1 MSVLILILAFMLI
14 FYQGLSLVAGT
25 ALIALCLLVTDAH
38 ALLWALAGL
47 LALGCFWDSGRIQYL
62 TGPLLATFRQALP
75 KMTSTEREALE
86 AGDTWFEAELF
97 RGKPDWSG
105 LQHLP
110 YARLSIEEQQFVEG
124 PTEALCQMLDDWKL
138 VHGDGDLP
146 PEIWDFLKQQGF
158 LGIIIPKSY
167 GGLGFSALAHS
178 TIVMKIASRSVSAA
192 VTAMVPNSLG
202 PAELLLH
209 YGTEQQKNHYLPRL
223 AKGLEIP
230 CFALTGPE
238 AGSDAGALPDIGV
251 LCRQEFEGQTV
262 LGIKLTFNKRYITLA
277 PVATLFGLAF
287 RLKDPEHLLGEV
299 EDLGI
304 SLALIPA
311 SHPGVD
317 IGRRHW
323 PLHLAFMNGP
333 IRGQEV
339 FIPADW
345 LIGGT
350 QYAGMGWR
358 MLMDCL
364 SAGRAISL
372 PALATA
378 TGKFGYR
385 MTGAYARIRR
395 QFKLPIGQFEGV
407 QSALARIAAN
417 TYQLE
422 ACRLLTCSALD
433 QGVKPAVVSA
443 IAKYHMT
450 ELGREIINDAMDVH
464 GGRAIILGPRNYLAH
479 SYWGTPISITVE
491 GANILTRNLMI
502 FGQGAMRCHP
512 LVFSEMEAAR
522 EPDELRAQI
531 QFDRL
536 LLRHVAYALGNLS
549 RCLVWG
555 LSFGYLAPAPQ
566 GNLKRLYQQLSRMS
580 AALALVSDVAML
592 LLGGSLKRREAL
604 SARLGDVLSQ
614 LYLASA
620 VLKYFEEQG
629 RPASDRPYVDYCLQ
643 QALYRAQQAL
653 DGFFTNF
660 PNFWV
665 GRILR
670 VLVFPWGRVYEQP
683 ADSLGK
689 KLLEAMMSDNELRDR
704 LCAGIFVGKDAEDP
718 SGRVELAFQQ
728 VLAVAGLEVRVQQA
742 QKEQRLPRGLSMAE
756 LMQQALQQQL
766 ISAEELNAWQQAE
779 ALRSDAMQVDDFAAD
794 FLKSREPA

>member
-1 MSVLILILAFMLI
+1 MTTILVLVVVLMLI
-14 FYQGLSLVAGT
+14 FYQGLSLLAGLTLVAVS
-25 ALIALCLLVTDAH
+25 LLVTEAPGG
-38 ALLWALAGL
+38 LWLCWLAVL
-47 LALGCFWDSGRIQYL
+47 VICFWEEGRIRYL
-62 TGPLLATFRQALP
+62 TGPALTAFRKALP

-97 RGKPDWSG
+97 RGRPDWSG

-110 YARLSIEEQQFVEG
+110 YARLSAEEQQFIAGPVEQ
-124 PTEALCQMLDDWKL
+124 LCQMLDDWRL
-138 VHGDGDLP
+138 VHQDGDLS
-146 PEIWDFLKQQGF
+146 PEVWQFLKDQGF
-158 LGIIIPKSY
+158 FGIIIPTSY

-209 YGTEQQKNHYLPRL
+209 YGTEEQKSHYLPRL
-223 AKGLEIP
+223 AQGLEIP

-238 AGSDAGALPDIGV
+238 AGSDAGALPDFGI
-251 LCRQEFEGQTV
+251 LCRQVFDGEER
-262 LGIKLTFNKRYITLA
+262 LGIRLTFNKRYITLA

-287 RLKDPEHLLGEV
+287 RLKDPEHLLGTED
-299 EDLGI
+299 DLGI

-311 SHPGVD
+311 LHPGVD

-333 IRGQEV
+333 IRGQDL
-339 FIPADW
+339 FIPIEW
-345 LIGGT
+345 LIGGPA
-350 QYAGMGWR
+350 YAGMGWR

-385 MTGAYARIRR
+385 MTGAYARLRR
-395 QFKLPIGQFEGV
+395 QFKVPIGQFEGV

-450 ELGREIINDAMDVH
+450 ELGREIINDALDVH

-512 LVFSEMEAAR
+512 LVFQEMEAAR
-522 EPDELRAQI
+522 LDDSQQARAR
-531 QFDRL
+531 FDRL
-536 LLRHVAYALGNLS
+536 LLQHLAYALGNLS
-549 RCLVWG
+549 RCLLWG
-555 LSFGYLAPAPQ
+555 LSFGYLAPAPYGQ
-566 GNLKRLYQQLSRMS
+566 LKRSYQQLSRMS

-592 LLGGSLKRREAL
+592 VLGGSLKRREAL

-629 RPASDRPYVDYCLQ
+629 KPASDRPYVEYCLQ
-643 QALYRAQQAL
+643 RALFRAQQAL

-660 PNFWV
+660 PQRWL

-670 VLVFPWGRVYEQP
+670 VLVFPWGRVYEEPSDQ
-683 ADSLGK
+683 LGQA
-689 KLLEAMMSDNELRDR
+689 LLDAMMKDSELRER
-704 LCAGIFVGKDAEDP
+704 LTQGAFVGTSAEDP
-718 SGRVELAFQQ
+718 SGRIEQAFIK
-728 VLAVAGLEVRVQQA
+728 VLAVAGLEQRVQQA
-742 QKEQRLPRGLSMAE
+742 QKESRLPRGLSMQDTMAE
-756 LMQQALQQQL
+756 ALAREILNQAEFEQ
-766 ISAEELNAWQQAE
+766 WQQAE
-779 ALRSDAMQVDDFAAD
+779 QARSDAMQVDDFEFD
-794 FLKSREPA
+794 FLNKQS